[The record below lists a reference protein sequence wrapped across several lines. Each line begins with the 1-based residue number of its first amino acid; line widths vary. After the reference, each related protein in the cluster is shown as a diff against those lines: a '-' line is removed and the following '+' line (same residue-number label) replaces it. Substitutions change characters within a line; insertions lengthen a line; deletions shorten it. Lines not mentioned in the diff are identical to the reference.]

1 MNGELIDALEQL
13 EKEKGIPK
21 ETLFIAMEQ
30 ALTSA
35 YKKEL
40 PPEQNV
46 SVKIEREKGKVRV
59 FISKTVVKSPSNP
72 KRELAIEEAKILGFK
87 GKVGEVFEVEIKPE
101 NLGRIAAQTAKQVM
115 VQKIKEAEREAIY
128 LEFKD
133 KEGEI
138 VTGVVQGQQGE
149 EILVDLGK
157 VDGVI
162 PFAEQMR
169 GEKYISQEHLKLYIF
184 NVKKIAK
191 GPRIAVSRT
200 HPGLVRELFRLEV
213 PEVQDGIIKI
223 VSVAREPGHRSKV
236 AVMSSE
242 ENVEPIGTCVGQR
255 GMRVQ
260 AIVDE
265 LRGEKMDIIR
275 FHEDPAQFITN
286 ALSPAKVSEVRID
299 ERGKSCSAV
308 IPNDQLSLAI
318 GKGGQNVRLASKLT
332 GWRIN
337 ICSEKEE
344 EEKKKKLI
352 NIETL
357 RLSIRLL
364 NCFRAA
370 KIKTVGELVEKEEKE
385 LSKLKGLG
393 EKSLKEIKEKIERLG
408 LSFKKPRGKSQ
419 KSKVHSP

>member
-59 FISKTVVKSPSNP
+59 FVSKTVVKSPSNP
-72 KRELAIEEAKILGFK
+72 ERELAIGEAKTLGFK
-87 GKVGEVFEVEIKPE
+87 GKVGEVFEIEIKPE

-128 LEFKD
+128 LEFKG

-157 VDGVI
+157 VDSVI
-162 PFAEQMR
+162 PFAEQVQ
-169 GEKYISQEHLKLYIF
+169 GEKYVSQEHLKIYIF
-184 NVKKIAK
+184 NVKMTAK

-223 VSVAREPGHRSKV
+223 VSIAREPGHRSKV

-242 ENVEPIGTCVGQR
+242 ENVEPVGTCVGQR
-255 GMRVQ
+255 GTRVQ

-286 ALSPAKVSEVRID
+286 ALAPAKVSEVRID
-299 ERGKSCSAV
+299 EGKKSCEAV
-308 IPNDQLSLAI
+308 IPDDQLSLAI
-318 GKGGQNVRLASKLT
+318 GKGGQNVRLASRLT
-332 GWRIN
+332 GWRIDL
-337 ICSEKEE
+337 CGEKGE
-344 EEKKKKLI
+344 EEKKKKQV

-357 RLSIRLL
+357 RLSTRLL
-364 NCFRAA
+364 NCLRAA
-370 KIKTVGELVEKEEKE
+370 KIKTVGELIKREEKE

-408 LSFKKPRGKSQ
+408 LSFRKEKEKEQ
-419 KSKVHSP
+419 K